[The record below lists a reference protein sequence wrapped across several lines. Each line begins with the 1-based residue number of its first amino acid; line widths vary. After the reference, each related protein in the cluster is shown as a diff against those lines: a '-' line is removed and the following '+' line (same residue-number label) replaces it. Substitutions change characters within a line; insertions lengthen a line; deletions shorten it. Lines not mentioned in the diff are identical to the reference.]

1 MMENVEACSYT
12 MKILALYLPQ
22 FHTFPENDRWWGKG
36 YTEWTAVRKARPM
49 FPGHDQP
56 KVPLGQN
63 YYDLVKNGVQTLTWQ
78 AKLMKQYGVYGLCM
92 YHYWFNGKL
101 LLEKPMEI
109 LRDHPEIDMRYTIC
123 WANEP
128 WARTWDGK
136 PGNVLMPQTYGGEEE
151 VRQHFQYL
159 LPFFKDQR
167 YIKIDGKPMVH
178 LYKSANIP
186 ELEKRMT
193 IFQKFAMDSGF
204 PGIYWVSAITAA
216 GADERRSLF
225 DHYYYFEPGYT
236 LRQDLPKPDRL
247 RYLMATE
254 ARTIYNTF
262 AFTGKKTV
270 ERRINA
276 GLIWDRIEK
285 RKPDSMISPGTFPSW
300 DNTPRKH
307 EKGTVFFH
315 ATPERFGRDVSI
327 VTKKYPEHEFL
338 YINAWNEWGEG
349 AYLEPDEK
357 TRYAY
362 LEELKK

>member
-128 WARTWDGK
+128 WARTWDG
-136 PGNVLMPQTYGGEEE
+136 
-151 VRQHFQYL
+151 
-159 LPFFKDQR
+159 
-167 YIKIDGKPMVH
+167 
-178 LYKSANIP
+178 
-186 ELEKRMT
+186 
-193 IFQKFAMDSGF
+193 
-204 PGIYWVSAITAA
+204 
-216 GADERRSLF
+216 
-225 DHYYYFEPGYT
+225 
-236 LRQDLPKPDRL
+236 
-247 RYLMATE
+247 
-254 ARTIYNTF
+254 
-262 AFTGKKTV
+262 
-270 ERRINA
+270 
-276 GLIWDRIEK
+276 
-285 RKPDSMISPGTFPSW
+285 
-300 DNTPRKH
+300 
-307 EKGTVFFH
+307 
-315 ATPERFGRDVSI
+315 
-327 VTKKYPEHEFL
+327 
-338 YINAWNEWGEG
+338 
-349 AYLEPDEK
+349 
-357 TRYAY
+357 
-362 LEELKK
+362 